1 MNGSYFEASARSRT
15 KITATIGPASRD
27 VRTLAAMIEAGA
39 SVFRLNFAHGTHDEH
54 SENVRA
60 IREAS
65 AATDRPTAIL
75 QDLGGPKI
83 RLGEIA
89 GGVVSCPVE
98 AEFELVDSIDPP
110 LNPHSLTCTYSDLPG
125 DLSIGDSVL
134 FADGAVAMRVVA
146 ATPNR
151 AVLRVVQ
158 PGALKSHQGIN
169 LPGAKL
175 KIPALTAKD
184 LEDLDWA
191 ADHQIEYV
199 GQSFVRSAD
208 DVSWLRDELAKRR
221 SRSKIVAKIE
231 KPEAVDHLDEIL
243 CQTDAIMVARGDL
256 GVEMDVARVPAAQK
270 RIIAACR
277 RDAIP
282 VITAT
287 QMLTSMQKS
296 PRPTRAEASDV
307 FNAVLDGTD
316 AVMLSEETAVGA
328 YPVDAVSMMR
338 RIALEAEA
346 LLATTRQQA
355 GRTDHEGG
363 VSAIT
368 AAVVEAASLACV
380 RLNASLIVVA
390 TRSGKTALAISKQR
404 HPTPTLALA
413 DDPFVVRGM
422 ALYWG
427 VTPLFAPIEEPEE
440 ALAIARDWARAHD
453 LLHSGDRVVLIR
465 GVIPGQQIH
474 NALFIDQMP

>member
-1 MNGSYFEASARSRT
+1 MNESGFETSMRSRT

-27 VRTLAAMIEAGA
+27 IATLCAMIDAGA
-39 SVFRLNFAHGTHDEH
+39 SVFRLNFAHGTHEEH
-54 SENVRA
+54 SENVRS
-60 IREAS
+60 IRAAS
-65 AATDRPTAIL
+65 ESTGRPTAIL

-83 RLGEIA
+83 RLGELA
-89 GGVVSCPVE
+89 GGAVSCPLDQ
-98 AEFELVDSIDPP
+98 AFELVDSIEPSV
-110 LNPHSLTCTYSDLPG
+110 NPHSLTCTYSDLPG
-125 DLSIGDSVL
+125 DLSIGDAVL
-134 FADGAVAMRVVA
+134 FADGAVAMKVVA

-158 PGALKSHQGIN
+158 PGVLKSHQGIN

-191 ADHQIEYV
+191 AEHQIEYV
-199 GQSFVRSAD
+199 GQSFVRSAE
-208 DVSWLRDELAKRR
+208 DVSWLRSELAKRR

-296 PRPTRAEASDV
+296 SRPTRAEASDV

-316 AVMLSEETAVGA
+316 AVMLSEETAVGS
-328 YPVDAVSMMR
+328 YPVEAVAMMR

-346 LLATTRQQA
+346 MLATTRQES

-368 AAVVEAASLACV
+368 AAVVEAASLACM

-404 HPTPTLALA
+404 HATPTLALA
-413 DDPFVVRGM
+413 DDPVVVRSM
-422 ALYWG
+422 ALFWG
-427 VTPLFAPIEEPEE
+427 VTPLFAPIQQPEE
-440 ALAIARDWARAHD
+440 ALSIARDWARAHD

-474 NALFIDQMP
+474 NALFIDQIP